1 MPSDLPFRT
10 IFPAFDIYFRSGDSQ
25 DFNVV
30 LVNFLSSLKDPT
42 PLCKEALGPRFAHLS
57 I

>member
-30 LVNFLSSLKDPT
+30 LVNFLSSLKAPT